1 MFDLFKKTLSFV
13 APVSGKV
20 IDLSQVPDDAF
31 AQRLVGDGAAIDAS
45 GEIVVAPVDGKLEMI
60 FRTNHAF
67 GIKTSNGIEVLVH
80 IGIDTVDMDGKG
92 FERLTQEG
100 SYVKAGQP
108 VIKIDKSFIE
118 ASGKKLITP
127 VLITNTESICNLKC
141 FYKDIVEA
149 GKDKILTYKLK

>member
-31 AQRLVGDGAAIDAS
+31 AQRLVGDGVAIDS
-45 GEIVVAPVDGKLEMI
+45 TGDIVVSPVDGKIEMI

-67 GIKTSNGIEVLVH
+67 GIKTSNDIEVLVH

-92 FERLTQEG
+92 FERLAQEG
-100 SYVKAGQP
+100 AYVKAGDP
-108 VIKIDKSFIE
+108 IIKVDKSLIE
-118 ASGKKLITP
+118 ALGKKLITP
-127 VLITNTESICNLKC
+127 VLITNTESISNIKC
-141 FYKDIVEA
+141 FYKDTVEA
-149 GKDKILTYKLK
+149 GNDTIFTYKLK